1 MKECQ
6 ITNTHTHTHTH
17 PHTHARTQENTHTH
31 PEVDFFFYSLF
42 LLTMLVSFKCQMSK
56 ELLITL
62 RNVLFHAFTKL
73 KPYEQVRENHNSN
86 FKMHGICCA
95 VPYAFS

>member
-6 ITNTHTHTHTH
+6 VTNTHTHTHARKKTRTH
-17 PHTHARTQENTHTH
+17 IQN
-31 PEVDFFFYSLF
+31 FFFYNLL

-73 KPYEQVRENHNSN
+73 KPYEQVPENHNSN

>member
-1 MKECQ
+1 MEECQ
-6 ITNTHTHTHTH
+6 ITNTHTHTHARKKTRTH
-17 PHTHARTQENTHTH
+17 IQKLI
-31 PEVDFFFYSLF
+31 FFFYSLF
-42 LLTMLVSFKCQMSK
+42 LLTMLVSVKCQMSK

-73 KPYEQVRENHNSN
+73 KPYEQVPENHNSN